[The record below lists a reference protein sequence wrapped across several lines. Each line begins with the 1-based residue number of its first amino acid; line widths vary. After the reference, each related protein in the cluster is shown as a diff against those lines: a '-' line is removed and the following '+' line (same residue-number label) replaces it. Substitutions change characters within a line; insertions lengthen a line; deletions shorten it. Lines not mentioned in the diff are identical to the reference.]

1 MKFIT
6 VILGVLISVISGFLF
21 SGIIGSILFGA
32 LLTISFGLLNYLKQR
47 EFSIKFIFVSLLS
60 FTILGYTLMF
70 IGGLLGANIE
80 VKSKLE
86 LIENEL
92 ESKNHKTSW
101 VIISQK
107 RLGFINK
114 LFANSA
120 KSSYHLQGKAI
131 DIYVFDING
140 DNIFNSDDIKILEQA
155 NNEVEKKHPE
165 LKGAFGDYYLSIHG
179 YFTKHMIHI
188 DTRGVTKRYT
198 K

>member
-6 VILGVLISVISGFLF
+6 VVSGVLIAILCGFLF
-21 SGIIGSILFGA
+21 SGIIGSFLFGA
-32 LLTISFGLLNYLKQR
+32 LLTITICVLNYLKQR
-47 EFSIKFIFVSLLS
+47 IFSIKYVFVFLLS
-60 FTILGYTLMF
+60 FTMLGYTLLF

-80 VKSKLE
+80 VKRKLE

-92 ESKNHKTSW
+92 ESKKYKSSW

-107 RLGFINK
+107 RVGFINK
-114 LFANSA
+114 LLSNSS
-120 KSSYHLQGKAI
+120 KNSYHLQGKAI
-131 DIYVFDING
+131 DIYVFDVNG
-140 DNIFNSDDIKILEQA
+140 DKIFNAVDIKILEQA

-165 LKGAFGDYYLSIHG
+165 LKGAFGDYYLSKHG